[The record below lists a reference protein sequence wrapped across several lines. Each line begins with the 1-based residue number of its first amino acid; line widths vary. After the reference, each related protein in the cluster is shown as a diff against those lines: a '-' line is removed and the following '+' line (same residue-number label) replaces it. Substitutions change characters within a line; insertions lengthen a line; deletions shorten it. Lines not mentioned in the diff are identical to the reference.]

1 MPIENQSIA
10 QIFENF
16 KIPQKVVLPSVQ
28 KILEETF
35 VHLLKNRYGIDDEEI
50 IKKHIEITI
59 DFEKCDY
66 EIWHNREVVADE
78 FFKDNSNSI
87 FSQISLSQARKINKN
102 IAIGEKF
109 TEKMSIGFLGRRNVV
124 AAREIL
130 IEKVRDLVY
139 NERYEK
145 YKTFVKEVNTG
156 NILLD
161 WKKQILVLATLL

>member
-1 MPIENQSIA
+1 MNMEIKSIVEPLEKFQIEKSTNA
-10 QIFENF
+10 D
-16 KIPQKVVLPSVQ
+16 SVQ

-35 VHLLKNRYGIDDEEI
+35 VHLLKNRYRIDDEEI

-59 DFEKCDY
+59 DFEKCDF
-66 EIWHNREVVADE
+66 EIWHNSEVVADE
-78 FFKDNSNSI
+78 VFKDDLNSI
-87 FSQISLSQARKINKN
+87 FSQISLSQARKIYKN
-102 IAIGEKF
+102 IAIGEKY
-109 TEKMSIGFLGRRNVV
+109 TEKMSIGFLGRRNIV

-145 YKTFVKEVNTG
+145 YKTFAKEVNTG

-161 WKKQILVLATLL
+161 WKKQILFLATLL